1 MMECSIPQPDTVH
14 SDALQ
19 VGKLVNDALQ
29 VANSA
34 AIRADERSCNKAL
47 DPKAGQRLG
56 HVQG

>member
-1 MMECSIPQPDTVH
+1 MVRYSVPQPDTVH
-14 SDALQ
+14 PDAFQ

-34 AIRADERSCNKAL
+34 AIRAFERSCKKAL
-47 DPKAGQRLG
+47 DPKAGQRLN